1 MVFRD
6 EFNNRLAEVNKY
18 FDFLEKI
25 ESEYKILM
33 NHSKTLSFT
42 IDDELLK
49 ILKANGF
56 LILYNLIEAT
66 ILNSI
71 IAIFDEIKVDNLIYA
86 KVSEKI
92 KKYWFKNKYKHS
104 DAIKDENLN
113 NKFYILVEEVISNI
127 TLEIIKDRIEY
138 GGNIDARRIKEIS
151 DSLGINLITT
161 HYKKENHGEA
171 LLKICKKRNDL
182 AHGVYSF
189 SDIGK
194 DITYNGTVVT
204 SGTTPIITNFG
215 LKHFKQF
222 TEEHLEKYIE
232 SVENFIRLKS
242 YKQISSV

>member
-1 MVFRD
+1 MKISTKTRYGLRALIHIAEETAND
-6 EFNNRLAEVNKY
+6 EDK
-18 FDFLEKI
+18 
-25 ESEYKILM
+25 
-33 NHSKTLSFT
+33 
-42 IDDELLK
+42 
-49 ILKANGF
+49 
-56 LILYNLIEAT
+56 
-66 ILNSI
+66 
-71 IAIFDEIKVDNLIYA
+71 
-86 KVSEKI
+86 
-92 KKYWFKNKYKHS
+92 
-104 DAIKDENLN
+104 
-113 NKFYILVEEVISNI
+113 LV
-127 TLEIIKDRIEY
+127 
-138 GGNIDARRIKEIS
+138 RIKEIS

-204 SGTTPIITNFG
+204 SGTTPLITNFG

>member
-71 IAIFDEIKVDNLIYA
+71 IAIFDEIKVDNLSYE

-127 TLEIIKDRIEY
+127 TLEIIKDRIEEIRHRQQLLFPELDVDRSLDLEIY
-138 GGNIDARRIKEIS
+138 GRHSCILRIS
-151 DSLGINLITT
+151 ALP
-161 HYKKENHGEA
+161 NH
-171 LLKICKKRNDL
+171 
-182 AHGVYSF
+182 VY
-189 SDIGK
+189 
-194 DITYNGTVVT
+194 
-204 SGTTPIITNFG
+204 
-215 LKHFKQF
+215 L
-222 TEEHLEKYIE
+222 
-232 SVENFIRLKS
+232 R
-242 YKQISSV
+242 

>member
-71 IAIFDEIKVDNLIYA
+71 IAIFDEIKVDNLSYE

-151 DSLGINLITT
+151 ENQKLSVQYLEQILFKLKKSGIIVGKRGPNGGYRLN
-161 HYKKENHGEA
+161 KEP
-171 LLKICKKRNDL
+171 
-182 AHGVYSF
+182 
-189 SDIGK
+189 K
-194 DITYNGTVVT
+194 DISILEIFNISLLLAPESKPFEPEL
-204 SGTTPIITNFG
+204 SGF
-215 LKHFKQF
+215 Q
-222 TEEHLEKYIE
+222 
-232 SVENFIRLKS
+232 
-242 YKQISSV
+242 

>member
-71 IAIFDEIKVDNLIYA
+71 IAIFDEIKVDNLSYE

-92 KKYWFKNKYKHS
+92 KK
-104 DAIKDENLN
+104 
-113 NKFYILVEEVISNI
+113 
-127 TLEIIKDRIEY
+127 R
-138 GGNIDARRIKEIS
+138 
-151 DSLGINLITT
+151 
-161 HYKKENHGEA
+161 
-171 LLKICKKRNDL
+171 KR
-182 AHGVYSF
+182 
-189 SDIGK
+189 
-194 DITYNGTVVT
+194 
-204 SGTTPIITNFG
+204 
-215 LKHFKQF
+215 
-222 TEEHLEKYIE
+222 
-232 SVENFIRLKS
+232 
-242 YKQISSV
+242 